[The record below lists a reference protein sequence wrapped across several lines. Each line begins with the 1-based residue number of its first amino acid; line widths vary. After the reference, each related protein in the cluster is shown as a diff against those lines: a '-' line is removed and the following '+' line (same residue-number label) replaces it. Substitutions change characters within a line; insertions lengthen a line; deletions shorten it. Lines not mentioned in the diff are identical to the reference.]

1 MDAFL
6 LYCLKMITCSAVMY
20 AYYLLFLKDK
30 TFHHYNR
37 FYLLLTVIISVSL
50 PLLKLSYFTIDVN
63 PKLIFLFQNLQS
75 TENPINHGITI
86 HQIFYAV
93 VGLVSVVLIA
103 KLVIGLIRINHIKK
117 SFPHEEL
124 QGIKFY
130 QTNLD
135 EAPFS
140 FFRNLF
146 WKQSIQM
153 ESAVG
158 QQILKHEMVHIE
170 QKHTWDKLFMQ
181 IMKSVFWMNPIFY
194 IINKEINLIH
204 EYLADNKAV
213 KRSDTK
219 AFAQMLLES
228 HFPGTTLPATS
239 PFLSSNL
246 KKRLKMLTKSKTKY
260 SYARRI
266 FALPLLFMLS
276 FAYLVNAKNKEIKKT
291 NIEIEQAIQGM
302 KKDTAIVDTTSLS
315 SMPKAVKSAQ
325 EGLSS
330 VNNQI
335 SNDNKLISEI
345 NKKISDKNKAINDL
359 IKAKKDDSPEYLAKT
374 KEVEALANEAD
385 KIINSDRYQAML
397 KRSDDYA
404 KQIDEYYNS
413 AEWKEKV
420 AQIERNAAEIEKKY
434 NSPEYKKKVADM
446 EQRALEMEKKYN
458 SPEWKKKIADME
470 QRALEME
477 KKYNSPEYKL
487 KIAAI
492 EKRAAE
498 MEKKYNSPEWK
509 KKMADIEKR
518 SAELEKKYNSPE
530 WKKKI
535 EEAAK
540 SGSNVYIY
548 NGKDYIS
555 ANDGSKL
562 NRVLNLSDFTMPDIE
577 LEKILKD
584 LPTFEF
590 KDFGFEDI
598 GFGREMTAKEKRQ
611 YEKRKKEIQELQ
623 KKINEKRKDLRS
635 EKPMVDRPWIV
646 SSAKTI
652 AAPRMSAAP
661 SSGITL
667 FKNDNLFTI
676 DGLDFRNYSSGEM
689 KFFIN
694 GKEVTKAEMDKIAP
708 KDIKNVNVNKYN
720 DKGEIRI
727 ETK

>member
-1 MDAFL
+1 
-6 LYCLKMITCSAVMY
+6 
-20 AYYLLFLKDK
+20 
-30 TFHHYNR
+30 
-37 FYLLLTVIISVSL
+37 
-50 PLLKLSYFTIDVN
+50 
-63 PKLIFLFQNLQS
+63 LFQNLQS

-93 VGLVSVVLIA
+93 IGLVSVVLIA
-103 KLVIGLIRINHIKK
+103 KLVISLIRINHIKK
-117 SFPHEEL
+117 LFPHEEL

-276 FAYLVNAKNKEIKKT
+276 FAYLVNAKNQKIKKT

-302 KKDTAIVDTTSLS
+302 KKDTTIVDTISLS

-385 KIINSDRYQAML
+385 KIITSDRYQAML

-413 AEWKEKV
+413 AEWKQKV

-434 NSPEYKKKVADM
+434 NSPEWKKKVSDMEQRAVEIEKKYNSPEWKKIVSDM

-458 SPEWKKKIADME
+458 SPEWKKKM
-470 QRALEME
+470 
-477 KKYNSPEYKL
+477 
-487 KIAAI
+487 
-492 EKRAAE
+492 
-498 MEKKYNSPEWK
+498 
-509 KKMADIEKR
+509 
-518 SAELEKKYNSPE
+518 
-530 WKKKI
+530 

-540 SGSNVYIY
+540 SGRNVYIY
-548 NGKDYIS
+548 NGKDYVS

-598 GFGREMTAKEKRQ
+598 AFGRELTAKDKRQ

-635 EKPMVDRPWIV
+635 EKSMVDRPWVV

-652 AAPRMSAAP
+652 AAPRIFAAP

-676 DGLDFRNYSSGEM
+676 DGLDFRNYSSGQM

>member
-1 MDAFL
+1 
-6 LYCLKMITCSAVMY
+6 
-20 AYYLLFLKDK
+20 
-30 TFHHYNR
+30 
-37 FYLLLTVIISVSL
+37 
-50 PLLKLSYFTIDVN
+50 
-63 PKLIFLFQNLQS
+63 
-75 TENPINHGITI
+75 
-86 HQIFYAV
+86 
-93 VGLVSVVLIA
+93 GLVSVVLIA
-103 KLVIGLIRINHIKK
+103 KLVISLIRINHIKK
-117 SFPHEEL
+117 LFPHEEL

-276 FAYLVNAKNKEIKKT
+276 FAYLVNAKNQKIKKT

-302 KKDTAIVDTTSLS
+302 KKDTTIVDTISLS

-404 KQIDEYYNS
+404 KQIDAYYNS
-413 AEWKEKV
+413 AEWKQKV

-434 NSPEYKKKVADM
+434 NS
-446 EQRALEMEKKYN
+446 
-458 SPEWKKKIADME
+458 SEWKKKIADME

-477 KKYNSPEYKL
+477 KKYNSPEWK
-487 KIAAI
+487 KKMADI

-498 MEKKYNSPEWK
+498 MEKKFNSPEWK

-518 SAELEKKYNSPE
+518 SAEMEEKFNSPE

-562 NRVLNLSDFTMPDIE
+562 NRVLNLSDFAMPDIE

-635 EKPMVDRPWIV
+635 EKSMVDRPWVV

-652 AAPRMSAAP
+652 AAPRIFAAP

-676 DGLDFRNYSSGEM
+676 DGLDFRNYSSGQM

>member
-1 MDAFL
+1 M
-6 LYCLKMITCSAVMY
+6 
-20 AYYLLFLKDK
+20 
-30 TFHHYNR
+30 
-37 FYLLLTVIISVSL
+37 
-50 PLLKLSYFTIDVN
+50 
-63 PKLIFLFQNLQS
+63 FQNLQS

-93 VGLVSVVLIA
+93 IGLVSVVLIA
-103 KLVIGLIRINHIKK
+103 KLVISLIRINHIKK
-117 SFPHEEL
+117 LFPHEEL

-276 FAYLVNAKNKEIKKT
+276 FAYLVNAKNQKIKKT

-302 KKDTAIVDTTSLS
+302 KKDTTIVDTISLS

-404 KQIDEYYNS
+404 KQIDAYYNS
-413 AEWKEKV
+413 AEWKQKV

-434 NSPEYKKKVADM
+434 NS
-446 EQRALEMEKKYN
+446 
-458 SPEWKKKIADME
+458 SEWKKKIADME

-477 KKYNSPEYKL
+477 KKYNSPEWK
-487 KIAAI
+487 KKMADI

-498 MEKKYNSPEWK
+498 MEKKFNSPEWK

-518 SAELEKKYNSPE
+518 SAEMEEKFNSPE

-562 NRVLNLSDFTMPDIE
+562 NRVLNLSDFAMPDIE

-635 EKPMVDRPWIV
+635 EKSMVDRPWVV

-652 AAPRMSAAP
+652 AAPRIFAAP

-676 DGLDFRNYSSGEM
+676 DGLDFRNYSSGQM

>member
-37 FYLLLTVIISVSL
+37 FYLLLTVVISVNL

-75 TENPINHGITI
+75 TENSINHGIII

-93 VGLVSVVLIA
+93 IGLVSVVHIA
-103 KLVIGLIRINHIKK
+103 KLTIGLIRINHIKK
-117 SFPHEEL
+117 TFPHEEL

-146 WKQSIQM
+146 WKQSIKM
-153 ESAVG
+153 ESSVG

-291 NIEIEQAIQGM
+291 NIEIEQAVQGM
-302 KKDTAIVDTTSLS
+302 KKDTAIVDTSTLS
-315 SMPKAVKSAQ
+315 SMPKALQSAR

-330 VNNQI
+330 VNSQI
-335 SNDNKLISEI
+335 NNDNKLISEI

-359 IKAKKDDSPEYLAKT
+359 IKAKKDDSQEFLTKT

-397 KRSDDYA
+397 KKSDDYA
-404 KQIDEYYNS
+404 KQIDEYYN
-413 AEWKEKV
+413 APEWKEKV
-420 AQIERNAAEIEKKY
+420 AQIEKNAK
-434 NSPEYKKKVADM
+434 
-446 EQRALEMEKKYN
+446 Q
-458 SPEWKKKIADME
+458 
-470 QRALEME
+470 
-477 KKYNSPEYKL
+477 
-487 KIAAI
+487 
-492 EKRAAE
+492 

-509 KKMADIEKR
+509 KKMADIEKQA
-518 SAELEKKYNSPE
+518 AEIEKRVNSPE
-530 WKKKI
+530 FKKRI
-535 EEAAK
+535 EEIRKNA
-540 SGSNVYIY
+540 SNVYFY
-548 NGKDYIS
+548 N
-555 ANDGSKL
+555 NDNLAKAFDVTNINFDDLKFSNDEIEKL
-562 NRVLNLSDFTMPDIE
+562 LKNIPSFDFKGLNFNDVA
-577 LEKILKD
+577 
-584 LPTFEF
+584 
-590 KDFGFEDI
+590 
-598 GFGREMTAKEKRQ
+598 FGREMTPKEKRQ
-611 YEKRKKEIQELQ
+611 YEKRKKEIKELQ
-623 KKINEKRKDLRS
+623 KKIDEKRKDLRS
-635 EKPMVDRPWIV
+635 GKPMLDRPWVV

-652 AAPRMSAAP
+652 AAPRMSAVP

-667 FKNDNLFTI
+667 FKNDNFFTI
-676 DGLDFRNYSSGEM
+676 DGLDFKNYSSGEM

-694 GKEVTKAEMDKIAP
+694 GKEVTKAEMDKIDP

-720 DKGEIRI
+720 DKGEIKI